1 MTINDLKYK
10 FKISGILVQLIV
22 INVAVFILLQLCS
35 FIFGMQ
41 KEVLASWFVLPEDL
55 GDLIFQP
62 WSLITYAF
70 VHFGFFHLLFNM
82 LWLYIFGPFILNLFQ
97 PKRFL
102 TIYLLGALCGGL
114 LYVFAY
120 NVLPVFQGQYGYLL
134 GASAG
139 VRAIVFFIA
148 AYSPNMQM
156 RIFTFNIKL
165 WHIAA
170 VLFALDVLQ
179 LISGEN
185 RGGMLA
191 HIGGAALGYFYAK
204 QLVKGNDIGAWFTK
218 WIDGFENMF
227 KPKKEKPFK
236 KVHKTQRTTTKNNE
250 VKNTKTDR
258 QKKVDAILDKIGKSG
273 YESLSKD
280 EKDFLFKAGN
290 E

>member
-1 MTINDLKYK
+1 MTINELKYK
-10 FKISGILVQLIV
+10 YKTSGIVIQLIV
-22 INVAVFILLQLCS
+22 VNVAVFLILQLCS
-35 FIFGMQ
+35 LIFGVE
-41 KEVLASWFVLPEDL
+41 KETLASWFVLPEDL
-55 GDLIFQP
+55 GDLILQP

-70 VHFGFFHLLFNM
+70 VHFGFMHLLFNM
-82 LWLYIFGPFILNLFQ
+82 LWLYVFGPFILNLFQ

-120 NVLPVFQGQYGYLL
+120 NVLPIFQGQYGYLL

-148 AYSPNMQM
+148 GYSPNMQM

-179 LISGEN
+179 LMSPGN
-185 RGGMLA
+185 RGGMIA
-191 HIGGAALGYFYAK
+191 HIGGAALGYFYGT
-204 QLVKGNDIGAWFTK
+204 QLAKGNDIGSWFEK
-218 WIDGFENMF
+218 WIDGVSNMF

-236 KVHKTQRTTTKNNE
+236 KVHKTRKTTLKNSAVKNN
-250 VKNTKTDR
+250 KTER
-258 QKKVDAILDKIGKSG
+258 QLKVDAILDKIGKSG